1 MKAYY
6 IKNLDNTYLLNLSS
20 KKHFIDELKHLEYV
34 FEKYHN
40 FHKQII
46 DQLLNEVQ
54 TEDSNISS
62 SMQENQNDVNKIAH
76 VLVVTHSGS
85 KDEKLIKSLKN
96 SLKCVR

>member
-40 FHKQII
+40 FHK
-46 DQLLNEVQ
+46 
-54 TEDSNISS
+54 
-62 SMQENQNDVNKIAH
+62 
-76 VLVVTHSGS
+76 
-85 KDEKLIKSLKN
+85 
-96 SLKCVR
+96 